1 MAKKKNIVTEE
12 IVEDIIATDYCDEMS
27 TSFIDYAVS
36 VITDRAIPDV
46 RDGLKPVHRRILW
59 AMKSLGLSSTGDYK
73 KAARVVGETMGKY
86 HPHGDASIYDAMV
99 HMAQDWCYNHPLV
112 DGHGNFG
119 SVEGDDAAASRYTE
133 ARLSAIAED
142 ILLSDLDKGVVDFIP
157 NFDNKEKEPTVL
169 PAVIP
174 NILISGTDGIA
185 VGMACKMPTHNLGEV
200 IDAATAMI
208 DNPKMKEEKIFNYI
222 KGPDFATGGII
233 VNKSE
238 LPEIYKIGVG
248 RIRIRGKVKTEAG
261 ERGKTNIVV
270 SEIPFTMIGGID
282 KFMDTVADL
291 VRAKVMPDVVD
302 IKNFSGKDGVRI
314 VIELRKGA
322 DAQQYINLLYKKAK
336 LEDTFG
342 YNAMLLSNGVPAQ
355 MSLHRI
361 ITEFLEFYRETMT
374 RKYKTLLDR
383 EKKAAEVREGLI
395 TAVDCIDTII
405 EVFRGSTVVAMA
417 KKCLTKGVT
426 DGIKFKTK
434 AAEKQAKKFCFTDVQ
449 ANAILEMKMQKL
461 IGLEMSILEKELAKA
476 KKNIE
481 VYSGLLSSKIK
492 MNHKMKADML
502 EIKDKYAKKRKTEII
517 DAEAIVIKRPEIK
530 EEKVYALVNRF
541 GYIKFVD
548 EATYERNK
556 ENIPSDYRNVCEVM
570 NTGKLYVF
578 TEGGKC
584 HQIKVMS
591 VPMGRY
597 NDKGV
602 PLEQVSALTTDEV
615 AIAVIS
621 DYKPKEKLLFVT
633 RKGYVKRVVISEFDT
648 TRKTTDATKLGKG
661 DSVLFVAPIK
671 DKKTVVLVSE
681 QNFCVAF
688 DLSSVSLLK
697 KATVGIIGVKV
708 SEKDSISYATVLG
721 EEDEFV
727 VNEKRYTLSK
737 LDTGKRGTKGKK
749 IQSGE

>member
-1 MAKKKNIVTEE
+1 MAKKKNIATEE

-142 ILLSDLDKGVVDFIP
+142 VLLSDLDKGVVDFIP

-200 IDAATAMI
+200 IDVATAMI
-208 DNPKMKEEKIFNYI
+208 DNPKMKEEKIFDYI

-238 LPEIYKIGVG
+238 LPEIYKNGAG
-248 RIRIRGKVKTEAG
+248 RIRIRGKVKIEAG
-261 ERGKTNIVV
+261 ERGKTNIVI

-314 VIELRKGA
+314 VIELRKGS

-383 EKKAAEVREGLI
+383 EKKAAEVREGLM

-405 EVFRGSTVVAMA
+405 EVFRGSSVVAMA
-417 KKCLTKGVT
+417 KKCLTKGIT

-434 AAEKQAKKFCFTDVQ
+434 TAEKQAKKFCFTELQ
-449 ANAILEMKMQKL
+449 ADAILEMKMQKL
-461 IGLEMSILEKELAKA
+461 IGLEMSILEKELTKA

-481 VYSGLLSSKIK
+481 VYSGLLSSKVK

-502 EIKDKYAKKRKTEII
+502 EIKDRYAKKRKTEII
-517 DAEAIVIKRPEIK
+517 DAETIVLKKPEIK

-541 GYIKFVD
+541 GYIKLVD

-556 ENIPSDYRNVCEVM
+556 ENIPNDYRYICEVM

-584 HQIKVMS
+584 HQIKAMS

-602 PLEQVSALTTDEV
+602 PLEQVSALRTDEV
-615 AIAVIS
+615 AVAVVS
-621 DYKPKEKLLFVT
+621 NYKPKEKLLFVT
-633 RKGYVKRVVISEFDT
+633 RKGYVKRVAISEFDT
-648 TRKTTDATKLGKG
+648 ARKTTDATKLSKG
-661 DSVLFVAPIK
+661 DSVLYVAPSK

-681 QNFCVAF
+681 QNFCVTF

-697 KATVGIIGVKV
+697 KATVGIIGMKV

-737 LDTGKRGTKGKK
+737 LDTGKRGTKGKA
-749 IQSGE
+749 I

>member
-142 ILLSDLDKGVVDFIP
+142 VLLSDLDKGVVDFIP

-208 DNPKMKEEKIFNYI
+208 DNPNMKEEKIFDYI

-238 LPEIYKIGVG
+238 LPEIYKNGVG

-261 ERGKTNIVV
+261 ERGKTNIVI

-291 VRAKVMPDVVD
+291 VRAKVLPDVVD

-383 EKKAAEVREGLI
+383 EKKATEVREGLM
-395 TAVDCIDTII
+395 TAVDCIDTVI

-434 AAEKQAKKFCFTDVQ
+434 TAEKQAKKFCFTELQ
-449 ANAILEMKMQKL
+449 ADAILEMKMQKL

-481 VYSGLLSSKIK
+481 VYSGLLSSKVK

-502 EIKDKYAKKRKTEII
+502 EIKERYAKKRKTEIV
-517 DAEAIVIKRPEIK
+517 DAEAIVIKKPEIK

-541 GYIKFVD
+541 GYIKLVD

-556 ENIPSDYRNVCEVM
+556 ENIPSDYRYVCEVM
-570 NTGKLYVF
+570 NTGKLYIF

-584 HQIKVMS
+584 HQIKAMS

-602 PLEQVSALTTDEV
+602 PLEQVSAFTTDEV
-615 AIAVIS
+615 AVAVVS

-648 TRKTTDATKLGKG
+648 TRKTTDATKLSKE
-661 DSVLFVAPIK
+661 DSVFAVLPIK
-671 DKKTVVLVSE
+671 EKKSVVIISKQKLCVSFE
-681 QNFCVAF
+681 
-688 DLSSVSLLK
+688 LSSVCLLK
-697 KATVGIIGVKV
+697 KATVGVVGMKFD
-708 SEKDSISYATVLG
+708 KN
-721 EEDEFV
+721 DEVDFV
-727 VNEKRYTLSK
+727 TTTPDGNFDYNNKRYNLDK
-737 LDTGKRGTKGKK
+737 LNAGKRATKGKK
-749 IQSGE
+749 I

>member
-1 MAKKKNIVTEE
+1 
-12 IVEDIIATDYCDEMS
+12 
-27 TSFIDYAVS
+27 
-36 VITDRAIPDV
+36 
-46 RDGLKPVHRRILW
+46 
-59 AMKSLGLSSTGDYK
+59 
-73 KAARVVGETMGKY
+73 
-86 HPHGDASIYDAMV
+86 
-99 HMAQDWCYNHPLV
+99 MAQDWCYNHPLV

-142 ILLSDLDKGVVDFIP
+142 VLLSDLDKGVVDFIP

-208 DNPKMKEEKIFNYI
+208 DNPKMKEEKIFDYI

-238 LPEIYKIGVG
+238 LPEIYKNGVG

-261 ERGKTNIVV
+261 ERGKTNIVI

-361 ITEFLEFYRETMT
+361 ITEFLDFYREIMT

-383 EKKAAEVREGLI
+383 EKKSAEVREGLM

-434 AAEKQAKKFCFTDVQ
+434 TAEKQAKKFCFTDLQ
-449 ANAILEMKMQKL
+449 ADAILEMKMQKL

-481 VYSGLLSSKIK
+481 VYSGLLSSKVK

-502 EIKDKYAKKRKTEII
+502 EIKGKYAKKRKTEIV
-517 DAEAIVIKRPEIK
+517 DAEAIVIKKPEIK
-530 EEKVYALVNRF
+530 EEKVFALVNRF
-541 GYIKFVD
+541 GYIKLVD
-548 EATYERNK
+548 ESTYERNK
-556 ENIPSDYRNVCEVM
+556 ENIPNDYRNVCEVM

-584 HQIKVMS
+584 HQIKVVS

-615 AIAVIS
+615 AVAVIS

-633 RKGYVKRVVISEFDT
+633 RKGYVKRVAISEFDT
-648 TRKTTDATKLGKG
+648 TRKTTDATKLSKD
-661 DSVLFVAPIK
+661 DSILFVAPIK
-671 DKKTVVLVSE
+671 DKKTVVLASE

-697 KATVGIIGVKV
+697 KATVGIIGMKV

-737 LDTGKRGTKGKK
+737 LDTGKRGTKGKL
-749 IQSGE
+749 II

>member
-59 AMKSLGLSSTGDYK
+59 AMKSLGLSSTEDYK

-142 ILLSDLDKGVVDFIP
+142 VLLSDLDKGVVDFIP

-208 DNPKMKEEKIFNYI
+208 DNPNMKEEKIFDYI

-238 LPEIYKIGVG
+238 LPEIYKNGVG

-261 ERGKTNIVV
+261 ERGKTNIVI

-291 VRAKVMPDVVD
+291 VRAKVLPDVVD

-383 EKKAAEVREGLI
+383 EKKATEVREGLM
-395 TAVDCIDTII
+395 TAVDCIDTVI

-434 AAEKQAKKFCFTDVQ
+434 TAEKQAKKFCFTELQ
-449 ANAILEMKMQKL
+449 ADAILEMKMQKL

-481 VYSGLLSSKIK
+481 VYSGLLSSKVK

-502 EIKDKYAKKRKTEII
+502 EIKERYAKKRKTEIV
-517 DAEAIVIKRPEIK
+517 DAEAIVIKKPEIK

-541 GYIKFVD
+541 GYIKLVD

-556 ENIPSDYRNVCEVM
+556 ENIPSDYRYVCEVM
-570 NTGKLYVF
+570 NTGKLYIF

-584 HQIKVMS
+584 HQIKAMS

-602 PLEQVSALTTDEV
+602 PLEQVSAFTTDEV
-615 AIAVIS
+615 AVAVVS

-648 TRKTTDATKLGKG
+648 TRKTTDATKLSKE
-661 DSVLFVAPIK
+661 DSVFAVLPIK
-671 DKKTVVLVSE
+671 EKKSVVIISKQKLCVSFE
-681 QNFCVAF
+681 
-688 DLSSVSLLK
+688 LSSVCLLK
-697 KATVGIIGVKV
+697 KATVGVVGMKFD
-708 SEKDSISYATVLG
+708 KN
-721 EEDEFV
+721 DEVDFV
-727 VNEKRYTLSK
+727 TTTPDGNFDYNNKRYNLDK
-737 LDTGKRGTKGKK
+737 LNAGKRATKGKK
-749 IQSGE
+749 I

>member
-1 MAKKKNIVTEE
+1 MPKKKNIATEE
-12 IVEDIIATDYCDEMS
+12 IVENIIATDYCDEMS
-27 TSFIDYAVS
+27 SSFIDYAVS

-73 KAARVVGETMGKY
+73 KSARVVGETMGKY

-99 HMAQDWCYNHPLV
+99 HMAQDWCYNHPLI

-133 ARLSAIAED
+133 ARLSAISEE

-208 DNPKMKEEKIFNYI
+208 DNPKIKEDKLFEYI

-238 LPEIYKIGVG
+238 LPEIYKNGAG
-248 RIRIRGKVKTEAG
+248 RIRVRGKVKIEAG
-261 ERGKTNIVV
+261 ERGKINIVIT
-270 SEIPFTMIGGID
+270 EIPFTMIGGID

-361 ITEFLEFYRETMT
+361 VTEFLDFYRETMT

-383 EKKAAEVREGLI
+383 EKKSAEVREGLI

-405 EVFRGSTVVAMA
+405 EVLRGSNVVSTA
-417 KKCLTKGVT
+417 KKCLTKGVI

-434 AAEKQAKKFCFTDVQ
+434 TAEKQAKKFCFTERQ
-449 ANAILEMKMQKL
+449 ADAILEMKLQKL
-461 IGLEMSILEKELAKA
+461 IGLEMTVLEKELAKS

-481 VYSGLLSSKIK
+481 VYSGLLSSKVK
-492 MNHKMKADML
+492 MSHKMKSDML
-502 EIKDKYAKKRKTEII
+502 EIKQKYAKKRKTEII
-517 DAEAIVIKRPEIK
+517 DAEAIVIKKPEIK

-541 GYIKFVD
+541 GYIKLVD
-548 EATYERNK
+548 VATYERNI
-556 ENIPSDYRNVCEVM
+556 ENIPADYRYVCEVM
-570 NTGKLYVF
+570 NTGKLYIF

-584 HQIKVMS
+584 HQIKVMD

-602 PLEQVSALTTDEV
+602 PLEQVSSLTTNE
-615 AIAVIS
+615 IAVAVVS

-633 RKGYVKRVVISEFDT
+633 GKGYVKKVAISEFDT

-661 DSVLFVAPIK
+661 DGVLFVAPIK
-671 DKKTVVLVSE
+671 DKKMVVLVSE
-681 QNFCVAF
+681 QKLCVAF
-688 DLSSVSLLK
+688 EISGVSLLK
-697 KATVGIIGVKV
+697 KATIGIIGMKLAD
-708 SEKDSISYATVLG
+708 KDKLAFATVLG
-721 EEDEFV
+721 DENTFLM
-727 VNEKRYTLSK
+727 NEKEYNLSK

-749 IQSGE
+749 I

>member
-12 IVEDIIATDYCDEMS
+12 VVEDIIATDYCDEMS

-99 HMAQDWCYNHPLV
+99 HMAQEWCYNHPLV

-142 ILLSDLDKGVVDFIP
+142 VLLSDLDKGVVDFVP

-200 IDAATAMI
+200 IDAATAII
-208 DNPKMKEEKIFNYI
+208 DNPKMKEEKIFDYI

-238 LPEIYKIGVG
+238 LPEIYKNGAG

-261 ERGKTNIVV
+261 ERGKTNIVI

-291 VRAKVMPDVVD
+291 VRAKVMSDVVD

-314 VIELRKGA
+314 LIELRKGA

-383 EKKAAEVREGLI
+383 EKKAAEVREGLM

-434 AAEKQAKKFCFTDVQ
+434 TAEKQAKKFCFTELQ
-449 ANAILEMKMQKL
+449 ADAILEMKMQKL

-481 VYSGLLSSKIK
+481 VYSGLLSSKVK
-492 MNHKMKADML
+492 MSHKMKSDML
-502 EIKDKYAKKRKTEII
+502 EIKERYAKKRKTEIV
-517 DAEAIVIKRPEIK
+517 DAEAIVIKKPEIK

-541 GYIKFVD
+541 GYIKLVD

-556 ENIPSDYRNVCEVM
+556 ENIPSDYRYVCEVM
-570 NTGKLYVF
+570 NTGKLYIF

-584 HQIKVMS
+584 HQIKAMS

-597 NDKGV
+597 NDKGI

-615 AIAVIS
+615 AVAIIS
-621 DYKPKEKLLFVT
+621 DFKPKEKLVFVT
-633 RKGYVKRVVISEFDT
+633 YQGYVKRVAISEFNA
-648 TRKTTDATKLGKG
+648 TRKTIDATKLVPDDKLLYVGHVAENQNIVLISQKQYCVCFECI
-661 DSVLFVAPIK
+661 SVNCFKRNTFGIFGIKLDENDTLTSVIVAKNDDVINYR
-671 DKKTVVLVSE
+671 DKKIL
-681 QNFCVAF
+681 
-688 DLSSVSLLK
+688 LS
-697 KATVGIIGVKV
+697 ATKFGRKG
-708 SEKDSISYATVLG
+708 S
-721 EEDEFV
+721 
-727 VNEKRYTLSK
+727 
-737 LDTGKRGTKGKK
+737 KGKLLT
-749 IQSGE
+749 

>member
-142 ILLSDLDKGVVDFIP
+142 VLLSDLDKGVVDFIP

-174 NILISGTDGIA
+174 NILVSGTDGIA

-208 DNPKMKEEKIFNYI
+208 DNPKMKEEKIFDYI

-238 LPEIYKIGVG
+238 LPEIYKNGAG

-261 ERGKTNIVV
+261 ERGKTNIVI

-361 ITEFLEFYRETMT
+361 ITEFLDFYRESMT

-383 EKKAAEVREGLI
+383 EKKAAEVREGLM

-405 EVFRGSTVVAMA
+405 EVFRGSTVVAIA

-434 AAEKQAKKFCFTDVQ
+434 TAEKQAKKFCFTDLQ
-449 ANAILEMKMQKL
+449 ADAILEMKMQKL
-461 IGLEMSILEKELAKA
+461 IGLEVSILEKELAKA

-481 VYSGLLSSKIK
+481 VYSGLLSSKVK

-502 EIKDKYAKKRKTEII
+502 EIKDKYAKKRKTEIV
-517 DAEAIVIKRPEIK
+517 DAEAIVIKKPEIK
-530 EEKVYALVNRF
+530 EEKVFALVNRF
-541 GYIKFVD
+541 GYIKLVD

-556 ENIPSDYRNVCEVM
+556 ENIPNDYRNVCEVM

-591 VPMGRY
+591 VPIGRY

-602 PLEQVSALTTDEV
+602 PLEQVSALTTEEV
-615 AIAVIS
+615 AVAVIS

-633 RKGYVKRVVISEFDT
+633 RKGYVKRVAISEFDT
-648 TRKTTDATKLGKG
+648 TRKTTDATKLSKG
-661 DSVLFVAPIK
+661 DNVLCVAPIK

-681 QNFCVAF
+681 QNNCVAF

-697 KATVGIIGVKV
+697 KSTVGIIGIKATD
-708 SEKDSISYATVLG
+708 KDNLSYATVLG

-727 VNEKRYTLSK
+727 VNEKRYTLSE
-737 LDTGKRGTKGKK
+737 LDTGKRGTKGKR
-749 IQSGE
+749 I

>member
-1 MAKKKNIVTEE
+1 MAKKKIAPEEE
-12 IVEDIIATDYCDEMS
+12 IIEDIIQTDFCDEMS

-36 VITDRAIPDV
+36 VITDRALPDV

-73 KAARVVGETMGKY
+73 KSARVVGETMGKY

-142 ILLSDLDKGVVDFIP
+142 VLLADLDKGVVDFMP

-169 PAVIP
+169 PAVVP
-174 NILISGTDGIA
+174 NILVSGTDGIA

-200 IDAATAMI
+200 IDAAVALLEK
-208 DNPKMKEEKIFNYI
+208 PKLQEDKLLEYI
-222 KGPDFATGGII
+222 QGPDFATGGIV
-233 VNKSE
+233 VNKSD
-238 LPEIYKIGVG
+238 LPEIYRTGMG
-248 RIRIRGKVKTEAG
+248 RIRIRGKVKAEAG
-261 ERGKTNIVV
+261 ERGKINLVV

-282 KFMDTVADL
+282 KFMDTIADL

-302 IKNFSGKDGVRI
+302 IKNFSGKEGVRI

-322 DAQQYINLLYKKAK
+322 DSQQYINLLYKKAK

-342 YNAMLLSNGVPAQ
+342 YNAMLLSSGVPCQ
-355 MSLHRI
+355 MSLYRI
-361 ITEFLEFYRETMT
+361 LNEFLAFYRETMT

-383 EKKAAEVREGLI
+383 EKKSAEVKEGLM

-405 EVFRGSTVVAMA
+405 EVFRGSSVVSMA
-417 KKCLTKGVT
+417 KSCLMKGVT
-426 DGIKFKTK
+426 DGIKFRTK
-434 AAEKQAKKFCFTDVQ
+434 AAEKQAKKFRFTELQ
-449 ANAILEMKMQKL
+449 ADAILEMKLQKL
-461 IGLEMSILEKELAKA
+461 IGLEMTILEKELSKA

-481 VYSGLLSSKIK
+481 IYSGLLSSKTK
-492 MNHKMKADML
+492 MNNKMKGDML
-502 EIKDKYAKKRKTEII
+502 AIKQKFAKKRKTEII
-517 DAEAIVIKRPEIK
+517 DAEAVVLKKPEIK

-541 GYIKFVD
+541 GYIKLID
-548 EATYERNK
+548 EAAFERNK
-556 ENIPSDYRNVCEVM
+556 ENVYKDHRYVCEVM
-570 NTGKLYVF
+570 NTGKLYIF

-584 HQIKVMS
+584 HQIKVLS

-602 PLEQVSALTTDEV
+602 PLEQVSVMGNSEV
-615 AIAVIS
+615 AVSVVS

-633 RKGYVKRVVISEFDT
+633 RKGLVKRVAISEFDT
-648 TRKTTDATKLGKG
+648 TRKTTDATKLVPG
-661 DSVLFVAPIK
+661 DAVVAVTCIF
-671 DKKTVVLVSE
+671 DAKTVLIVS
-681 QNFCVAF
+681 QNMLCVAF
-688 DLSSVSLLK
+688 EVSSISLLK
-697 KATVGIIGVKV
+697 KTAAGIIGIKLADDDQVV
-708 SEKDSISYATVLG
+708 YADMVTASS
-721 EEDEFV
+721 EFV
-727 VNEKRYTLSK
+727 LDEKAYRVGKLSP
-737 LDTGKRGTKGKK
+737 GKRGTRGKS
-749 IQSGE
+749 IV

>member
-208 DNPKMKEEKIFNYI
+208 DNPKMKEEKLFDYI

-238 LPEIYKIGVG
+238 LPEIYKNGVG

-261 ERGKTNIVV
+261 ERGKTNIVI

-322 DAQQYINLLYKKAK
+322 DTQQYINLLYKKAK

-383 EKKAAEVREGLI
+383 EKKAAEVREGLM

-417 KKCLTKGVT
+417 KKCLTKGIT
-426 DGIKFKTK
+426 DDIKFKTK
-434 AAEKQAKKFCFTDVQ
+434 TAEKQAKKFCFTELQ
-449 ANAILEMKMQKL
+449 ADAILEMKMQKL

-481 VYSGLLSSKIK
+481 VYSGFLSSKVK

-502 EIKDKYAKKRKTEII
+502 EIKEKYAKKRKTEII
-517 DAEAIVIKRPEIK
+517 DAEAIVIKKPEIK
-530 EEKVYALVNRF
+530 VEKVYALVNRF
-541 GYIKFVD
+541 GYIKLVD
-548 EATYERNK
+548 AATYERNK
-556 ENIPSDYRNVCEVM
+556 ENIPSDYRYVCEVM
-570 NTGKLYVF
+570 NTGKLYIF

-584 HQIKVMS
+584 HQVKVMS

-615 AIAVIS
+615 AVAVIS
-621 DYKPKEKLLFVT
+621 DFKPKEKLLFVT
-633 RKGYVKRVVISEFDT
+633 CKGYVKRVAISEFDT
-648 TRKTTDATKLGKG
+648 TRKTTDATKLSKD

-681 QNFCVAF
+681 QKYCVAF
-688 DLSSVSLLK
+688 ELSSVSLLK
-697 KATVGIIGVKV
+697 KATVGIIGMKV
-708 SEKDSISYATVLG
+708 SDEDNLSYATVLG
-721 EEDEFV
+721 EEDDFI

-737 LDTGKRGTKGKK
+737 LNTGKRGTKGKV
-749 IQSGE
+749 I

>member
-99 HMAQDWCYNHPLV
+99 HMAQDWCYNHPLI

-142 ILLSDLDKGVVDFIP
+142 VLLSDLDKGVVDFIP

-208 DNPKMKEEKIFNYI
+208 DNPKMKEEKIFDYI

-238 LPEIYKIGVG
+238 LPEIYKNGVG
-248 RIRIRGKVKTEAG
+248 RIRIRGKVKTESS
-261 ERGKTNIVV
+261 ERGKTNIVI

-291 VRAKVMPDVVD
+291 VRAKVLPDVVD

-383 EKKAAEVREGLI
+383 EKKAAEVREGLM

-434 AAEKQAKKFCFTDVQ
+434 TAEKQAKKFCFTELQ
-449 ANAILEMKMQKL
+449 ADAILEMKMQKL
-461 IGLEMSILEKELAKA
+461 IGLEMSILEKELAKT

-481 VYSGLLSSKIK
+481 VYSGLLSSKVK

-502 EIKDKYAKKRKTEII
+502 EIKDIYAKKRKTEIV
-517 DAEAIVIKRPEIK
+517 DAEAIVIKKPEIK

-541 GYIKFVD
+541 GYIKLVD

-556 ENIPSDYRNVCEVM
+556 ENIPSDYRYVCEVM
-570 NTGKLYVF
+570 NTGKLYIF

-584 HQIKVMS
+584 HQVKVLS

-615 AIAVIS
+615 AVAVVS

-633 RKGYVKRVVISEFDT
+633 RKGYVKRVAISEFDT
-648 TRKTTDATKLGKG
+648 TRKTTDATKLSKD

-681 QNFCVAF
+681 QNFCVVF

-697 KATVGIIGVKV
+697 KATVGIIGMKV
-708 SEKDSISYATVLG
+708 TDKNNLSYATVLG
-721 EEDEFV
+721 EESEFIL
-727 VNEKRYTLSK
+727 NEKKYILSK
-737 LDTGKRGTKGKK
+737 LDAGKRGTKGKR
-749 IQSGE
+749 I

>member
-1 MAKKKNIVTEE
+1 
-12 IVEDIIATDYCDEMS
+12 
-27 TSFIDYAVS
+27 
-36 VITDRAIPDV
+36 
-46 RDGLKPVHRRILW
+46 
-59 AMKSLGLSSTGDYK
+59 
-73 KAARVVGETMGKY
+73 
-86 HPHGDASIYDAMV
+86 
-99 HMAQDWCYNHPLV
+99 MAQDWCYNHPLV

-142 ILLSDLDKGVVDFIP
+142 VLLSDLDKGVVDFIP

-208 DNPKMKEEKIFNYI
+208 DNPKMKEEKIFDYI

-238 LPEIYKIGVG
+238 LPEIYKNGVG

-261 ERGKTNIVV
+261 ERGKTNIVI

-361 ITEFLEFYRETMT
+361 ITEFLDFYREIMT

-383 EKKAAEVREGLI
+383 EKKSAEVREGLM

-405 EVFRGSTVVAMA
+405 EVFRGFTVVAMA

-434 AAEKQAKKFCFTDVQ
+434 TAEKQAKKFCFTDLQ
-449 ANAILEMKMQKL
+449 ADAILEMKMQKL

-481 VYSGLLSSKIK
+481 VYSGLLSSKVK

-502 EIKDKYAKKRKTEII
+502 EIKGKYAKKRKTEIV
-517 DAEAIVIKRPEIK
+517 DAEAIVIKKPEIK
-530 EEKVYALVNRF
+530 EEKVFALVNRF
-541 GYIKFVD
+541 GYIKLVD
-548 EATYERNK
+548 ESTYERNK
-556 ENIPSDYRNVCEVM
+556 ENIPNDYRNVCEVM

-584 HQIKVMS
+584 HQIKVVS

-615 AIAVIS
+615 AVAVIS

-633 RKGYVKRVVISEFDT
+633 RKGYLKRVAISEFDT
-648 TRKTTDATKLGKG
+648 TRKTTDATKLSKD
-661 DSVLFVAPIK
+661 DSILFVAPIK
-671 DKKTVVLVSE
+671 DKKTVVLASE

-697 KATVGIIGVKV
+697 KATVGIIGMKV

-721 EEDEFV
+721 EEDGFV

-737 LDTGKRGTKGKK
+737 LDTGKRGTKGKL
-749 IQSGE
+749 II

>member
-1 MAKKKNIVTEE
+1 
-12 IVEDIIATDYCDEMS
+12 
-27 TSFIDYAVS
+27 
-36 VITDRAIPDV
+36 
-46 RDGLKPVHRRILW
+46 
-59 AMKSLGLSSTGDYK
+59 
-73 KAARVVGETMGKY
+73 
-86 HPHGDASIYDAMV
+86 
-99 HMAQDWCYNHPLV
+99 MAQDWCYNHPLV

-142 ILLSDLDKGVVDFIP
+142 VLLSDLDKGVVDFIP

-208 DNPKMKEEKIFNYI
+208 DNPKMKEEKIFDYI

-238 LPEIYKIGVG
+238 LPEIYKNGVG

-261 ERGKTNIVV
+261 ERGKTNIVI

-361 ITEFLEFYRETMT
+361 ITEFLDFYREIMT

-383 EKKAAEVREGLI
+383 EKKSAEVREGLM

-434 AAEKQAKKFCFTDVQ
+434 TAEKQAKKFCFTDLQ
-449 ANAILEMKMQKL
+449 ADAILEMKMQKL

-481 VYSGLLSSKIK
+481 VYSGLLSSKVK

-502 EIKDKYAKKRKTEII
+502 EIKGKYAKKRKTEIV
-517 DAEAIVIKRPEIK
+517 DAEAIVIKKPEIK
-530 EEKVYALVNRF
+530 EEKVFALVNRF
-541 GYIKFVD
+541 GYIKLVD
-548 EATYERNK
+548 ESTYERNK
-556 ENIPSDYRNVCEVM
+556 ENIPNDYRNVCEVM

-584 HQIKVMS
+584 HQIKVVS

-615 AIAVIS
+615 AVAVIS

-633 RKGYVKRVVISEFDT
+633 RKGYLKRVAISEFDT
-648 TRKTTDATKLGKG
+648 TRKTTDATKLSKD
-661 DSVLFVAPIK
+661 DSILFVAPIK
-671 DKKTVVLVSE
+671 DKKTVVLASE

-697 KATVGIIGVKV
+697 KATVGIIGMKV

-721 EEDEFV
+721 EEDGFV

-737 LDTGKRGTKGKK
+737 LDTGKRGTKGKL
-749 IQSGE
+749 II

>member
-12 IVEDIIATDYCDEMS
+12 VVEDIIATDYCDEMS

-99 HMAQDWCYNHPLV
+99 HMAQEWCYNHPLV

-142 ILLSDLDKGVVDFIP
+142 VLLSDLDKGVVDFVP

-200 IDAATAMI
+200 IDAATAII
-208 DNPKMKEEKIFNYI
+208 DNPKMKEEKIFDYI

-238 LPEIYKIGVG
+238 LPEIYKNGAG

-261 ERGKTNIVV
+261 ERGKTNIVI

-291 VRAKVMPDVVD
+291 VRAKVMSDVVD

-383 EKKAAEVREGLI
+383 EKKAAEVREGLM

-434 AAEKQAKKFCFTDVQ
+434 TAEKQAKKFCFTELQ
-449 ANAILEMKMQKL
+449 ADAILEMKMQKL

-481 VYSGLLSSKIK
+481 VYSGLLSSKVK
-492 MNHKMKADML
+492 MSHKMKSDML
-502 EIKDKYAKKRKTEII
+502 EIKERYAKKRKTEIV
-517 DAEAIVIKRPEIK
+517 DAEAIVIKKLEIK

-541 GYIKFVD
+541 GYIKLVD

-556 ENIPSDYRNVCEVM
+556 ENIPSDYRYVCEVM
-570 NTGKLYVF
+570 NTGKLYIF

-584 HQIKVMS
+584 HQIKAMS

-597 NDKGV
+597 NDKGI

-615 AIAVIS
+615 AVAIIS
-621 DYKPKEKLLFVT
+621 DFKPKEKLVFVT
-633 RKGYVKRVVISEFDT
+633 YQGYVKRVAISEFNA
-648 TRKTTDATKLGKG
+648 TRKTIDATKLVPDDKLLYVGHVAENQNIVLISQKQYCVCFECI
-661 DSVLFVAPIK
+661 SVNCFKRNTFGIFGIKLDENDTLTSVIVAKNDDVINYR
-671 DKKTVVLVSE
+671 DKKIL
-681 QNFCVAF
+681 
-688 DLSSVSLLK
+688 LS
-697 KATVGIIGVKV
+697 ATKFGRKG
-708 SEKDSISYATVLG
+708 S
-721 EEDEFV
+721 
-727 VNEKRYTLSK
+727 
-737 LDTGKRGTKGKK
+737 KGKLLT
-749 IQSGE
+749 

>member
-1 MAKKKNIVTEE
+1 MPKKKNIATEE

-27 TSFIDYAVS
+27 SSFIDYAVS

-73 KAARVVGETMGKY
+73 KSARVVGETMGKY

-99 HMAQDWCYNHPLV
+99 HMAQDWCYNHPLI

-133 ARLSAIAED
+133 ARLSAISEE

-208 DNPKMKEEKIFNYI
+208 DNPKIKEDKLFEYI

-238 LPEIYKIGVG
+238 LPEIYKNGAG
-248 RIRIRGKVKTEAG
+248 RIRVRGKVKIEAG
-261 ERGKTNIVV
+261 ERGKINIVIT
-270 SEIPFTMIGGID
+270 EIPFTMIGGID

-361 ITEFLEFYRETMT
+361 VTEFLDFYRETMT

-383 EKKAAEVREGLI
+383 EKKSAEVREGLI

-405 EVFRGSTVVAMA
+405 EVLRGSNVISTA
-417 KKCLTKGVT
+417 KKCLTKGVI

-434 AAEKQAKKFCFTDVQ
+434 TAEKQAKKFCFTERQ
-449 ANAILEMKMQKL
+449 ADAILEMKLQKL
-461 IGLEMSILEKELAKA
+461 IGLEMTVLEKELAKS

-481 VYSGLLSSKIK
+481 IYSGLLSSKVK
-492 MNHKMKADML
+492 MSHKMKADML
-502 EIKDKYAKKRKTEII
+502 EIKQKYAKKRKTEII
-517 DAEAIVIKRPEIK
+517 DAEAIVIKKPEIK

-541 GYIKFVD
+541 GYIKLVD
-548 EATYERNK
+548 VATYERNI
-556 ENIPSDYRNVCEVM
+556 ENIPADYRYVCEVM
-570 NTGKLYVF
+570 NTGKLYIF

-584 HQIKVMS
+584 HQIKVMD

-602 PLEQVSALTTDEV
+602 PLEQVSSLTTNE
-615 AIAVIS
+615 IAVAVVS

-633 RKGYVKRVVISEFDT
+633 GKGYVKKVAISEFDT

-661 DSVLFVAPIK
+661 DGVLFVAPIK
-671 DKKTVVLVSE
+671 DKKMVVLVSE
-681 QNFCVAF
+681 QKLCVAF
-688 DLSSVSLLK
+688 EISGVSLLK
-697 KATVGIIGVKV
+697 KATIGIIGMKLAD
-708 SEKDSISYATVLG
+708 KDKLAFATVLG
-721 EEDEFV
+721 DENTFLM
-727 VNEKRYTLSK
+727 NEKEYNLSK

-749 IQSGE
+749 I

>member
-12 IVEDIIATDYCDEMS
+12 VVEDIIATDYCDEMS

-99 HMAQDWCYNHPLV
+99 HMAQEWCYNHPLV

-142 ILLSDLDKGVVDFIP
+142 VLLSDLDKGVVDFVP

-200 IDAATAMI
+200 IDAATAII
-208 DNPKMKEEKIFNYI
+208 DNPKMKEEKIFDYI

-238 LPEIYKIGVG
+238 LPEIYKNGAG

-261 ERGKTNIVV
+261 ERGKTNIVI

-291 VRAKVMPDVVD
+291 VRAKVMSDVVD

-383 EKKAAEVREGLI
+383 EKKAAEVREGLM

-434 AAEKQAKKFCFTDVQ
+434 TAEKQAKKFCFTELQ
-449 ANAILEMKMQKL
+449 ADAILEMKMQKL

-481 VYSGLLSSKIK
+481 VYSGLLSSKVK
-492 MNHKMKADML
+492 MSYKMKSDML
-502 EIKDKYAKKRKTEII
+502 EIKERYAKKRKTEIV
-517 DAEAIVIKRPEIK
+517 DAEAIVIKKPEIK

-541 GYIKFVD
+541 GYIKLVD

-556 ENIPSDYRNVCEVM
+556 ENIPSDYRYVCEVM
-570 NTGKLYVF
+570 NTGKLYIF

-584 HQIKVMS
+584 HQIKAMS

-597 NDKGV
+597 NDKGI

-615 AIAVIS
+615 AVAIIS
-621 DYKPKEKLLFVT
+621 DFKPKEKLVFVT
-633 RKGYVKRVVISEFDT
+633 YQGYVKRVAISEFNA
-648 TRKTTDATKLGKG
+648 TRKTIDATKLVPDDKLLYVGHVAENQNIVLISQKQYCVCFECI
-661 DSVLFVAPIK
+661 SVNCFKRNTFGIFGIKLDENDTLTSVIVAKNDDVINYR
-671 DKKTVVLVSE
+671 DKKIL
-681 QNFCVAF
+681 
-688 DLSSVSLLK
+688 LS
-697 KATVGIIGVKV
+697 ATKFGRKG
-708 SEKDSISYATVLG
+708 S
-721 EEDEFV
+721 
-727 VNEKRYTLSK
+727 
-737 LDTGKRGTKGKK
+737 KGKLLT
-749 IQSGE
+749 

>member
-1 MAKKKNIVTEE
+1 MAKKKNIVIEE

-59 AMKSLGLSSTGDYK
+59 SMKSLGLSSTGDYK

-142 ILLSDLDKGVVDFIP
+142 VLLSDLDKGVVDFIP

-208 DNPKMKEEKIFNYI
+208 DNPKMKEEKIFDYI

-238 LPEIYKIGVG
+238 LLEIYKNGAG
-248 RIRIRGKVKTEAG
+248 RIRIRGKVKIETG
-261 ERGKTNIVV
+261 ERGKTNIVI

-361 ITEFLEFYRETMT
+361 ITEFLDFYRETMT

-383 EKKAAEVREGLI
+383 EKKAAEVREGLM

-434 AAEKQAKKFCFTDVQ
+434 TAEKQAKKFCFTELQ
-449 ANAILEMKMQKL
+449 ADAILEMKMQKL

-481 VYSGLLSSKIK
+481 VYSGLLSSKVK

-502 EIKDKYAKKRKTEII
+502 EIKERYAKKRKTEII
-517 DAEAIVIKRPEIK
+517 DAEAIVIKKPEIK

-541 GYIKFVD
+541 GYIKLVD

-556 ENIPSDYRNVCEVM
+556 ENIPSDYRYVCEVM
-570 NTGKLYVF
+570 NTGKLYIF

-584 HQIKVMS
+584 HQIKAMS
-591 VPMGRY
+591 VPIGRY

-602 PLEQVSALTTDEV
+602 PLEQVSGLTTDEE
-615 AIAVIS
+615 VIYVVS
-621 DYKPKEKLLFVT
+621 DFRPKEKLLFVT
-633 RKGYVKRVVISEFDT
+633 KHGMVKRVSLTEFDIS
-648 TRKTTDATKLGKG
+648 RKTTDATKLSANDGLVCVGIIHDKQ
-661 DSVLFVAPIK
+661 SVVMIS
-671 DKKTVVLVSE
+671 KTHMCVS
-681 QNFCVAF
+681 F
-688 DLSSVSLLK
+688 DCASAKLLK
-697 KATVGIIGVKV
+697 KNSVGIIGMKFEKNDHVEFACITTDNGEFKY
-708 SEKDSISYATVLG
+708 SEKTYSVLKIDS
-721 EEDEFV
+721 
-727 VNEKRYTLSK
+727 
-737 LDTGKRGTKGKK
+737 GKRATKGKLIK
-749 IQSGE
+749 NS

>member
-1 MAKKKNIVTEE
+1 MAKKKITPEEE
-12 IVEDIIATDYCDEMS
+12 IIEDIIQTDFCDEMS

-36 VITDRAIPDV
+36 VITDRALPDV

-73 KAARVVGETMGKY
+73 KSARVVGETMGKY

-133 ARLSAIAED
+133 ARLASIAEEV
-142 ILLSDLDKGVVDFIP
+142 LLADLDKGVVDFMP

-169 PAVIP
+169 PAVVP
-174 NILISGTDGIA
+174 NILVSGTDGIA

-200 IDAATAMI
+200 IDAAVALLEK
-208 DNPKMKEEKIFNYI
+208 PKLQEDKLLEYI
-222 KGPDFATGGII
+222 KGPDFATGGIV
-233 VNKSE
+233 VNKSD
-238 LPEIYKIGVG
+238 LPEIYRTGMG
-248 RIRIRGKVKTEAG
+248 RIRIRGKVKAEAG
-261 ERGKTNIVV
+261 ERGKINLVV

-282 KFMDTVADL
+282 KFMDTIADL

-302 IKNFSGKDGVRI
+302 IKNFSGKEGVRI

-342 YNAMLLSNGVPAQ
+342 YNAMLLSAGVPCQ

-361 ITEFLEFYRETMT
+361 LSEFLAFYRETMT

-383 EKKAAEVREGLI
+383 EKKSAEVKEGLM

-405 EVFRGSTVVAMA
+405 EVFRGSSVVAMA
-417 KKCLTKGVT
+417 KSCLMKGIT
-426 DGIKFKTK
+426 DGIKFRTK
-434 AAEKQAKKFCFTDVQ
+434 AAEKQAKKFRFTELQ
-449 ANAILEMKMQKL
+449 ADAILEMKLQKL
-461 IGLEMSILEKELAKA
+461 IGLEMTILEKELAKA

-481 VYSGLLSSKIK
+481 VYSGLLSSKTK
-492 MNHKMKADML
+492 MNNKMKADML
-502 EIKDKYAKKRKTEII
+502 AIKTKFAKKRKTEVI
-517 DAEAIVIKRPEIK
+517 DAEAVVLKKPEIK

-541 GYIKFVD
+541 GYIKLID
-548 EATYERNK
+548 EAAFERNK
-556 ENIPSDYRNVCEVM
+556 ENVYKDHRHVCEVM
-570 NTGKLYVF
+570 NTGKLYIF

-584 HQIKVMS
+584 HQIKVLS

-602 PLEQVSALTTDEV
+602 PLEQVSALTSSEV
-615 AIAVIS
+615 AVSVIS
-621 DYKPKEKLLFVT
+621 DYKPKEKVLFAT
-633 RKGYVKRVVISEFDT
+633 RKGLVKRVALSEFDT
-648 TRKTTDATKLGKG
+648 TRKTTDATKLTAG
-661 DSVLFVAPIK
+661 DAVVAVTCIS
-671 DKKTVVLVSE
+671 DAKTVLLVSK
-681 QNFCVAF
+681 NKLCVAF
-688 DLSSVSLLK
+688 EVSSISVLK
-697 KATVGIIGVKV
+697 KAAAGIIGMKLADDDEVV
-708 SEKDSISYATVLG
+708 YADMVTDTSEFILDEKTYSI
-721 EEDEFV
+721 
-727 VNEKRYTLSK
+727 KKLSP
-737 LDTGKRGTKGKK
+737 GKRGTRGKQ
-749 IQSGE
+749 IQ

>member
-1 MAKKKNIVTEE
+1 MARKKNIVNEE

-142 ILLSDLDKGVVDFIP
+142 VLLSDLDKGVVDFIP

-174 NILISGTDGIA
+174 NILVSGTDGIA

-208 DNPKMKEEKIFNYI
+208 DNPKMKEEKIFDYI

-238 LPEIYKIGVG
+238 LPEIYKNGVG

-261 ERGKTNIVV
+261 ERGKINVV
-270 SEIPFTMIGGID
+270 ISEIPFTMIGGID

-361 ITEFLEFYRETMT
+361 ITEFLDFYRETMT

-383 EKKAAEVREGLI
+383 EKKAAEVREGLM

-417 KKCLTKGVT
+417 KKCLTKGIT

-434 AAEKQAKKFCFTDVQ
+434 TAEKQAKKFCFTELQ
-449 ANAILEMKMQKL
+449 ADAILEMKMQKL

-476 KKNIE
+476 KKSIE
-481 VYSGLLSSKIK
+481 VYSGLLSSKVK
-492 MNHKMKADML
+492 MNHKMKTDML
-502 EIKDKYAKKRKTEII
+502 EIKDKYAKKRKTEIV
-517 DAEAIVIKRPEIK
+517 DAEAIVIKKPEIK

-541 GYIKFVD
+541 GYIKLVD

-556 ENIPSDYRNVCEVM
+556 ENIPSDYRYVCEVM
-570 NTGKLYVF
+570 NTGKLYIF

-584 HQIKVMS
+584 HQIKAMS

-602 PLEQVSALTTDEV
+602 PLEQVSALTTEEV
-615 AIAVIS
+615 AVAVIS

-633 RKGYVKRVVISEFDT
+633 RKGYVKRVAISEFDT
-648 TRKTTDATKLGKG
+648 TRKTTDATKLSKD
-661 DSVLFVAPIK
+661 DSVLYIAPTK
-671 DKKTVVLVSE
+671 DKRTVVLVSE

-697 KATVGIIGVKV
+697 KATVGIIGIKVKN
-708 SEKDSISYATVLG
+708 EDNLSYVTVLG
-721 EEDEFV
+721 EEDIFV
-727 VNEKRYTLSK
+727 INGEKYRLSK
-737 LDTGKRGTKGKK
+737 LETGKRGTKGKQ
-749 IQSGE
+749 I

>member
-1 MAKKKNIVTEE
+1 
-12 IVEDIIATDYCDEMS
+12 
-27 TSFIDYAVS
+27 
-36 VITDRAIPDV
+36 
-46 RDGLKPVHRRILW
+46 
-59 AMKSLGLSSTGDYK
+59 
-73 KAARVVGETMGKY
+73 
-86 HPHGDASIYDAMV
+86 
-99 HMAQDWCYNHPLV
+99 MAQDWCYNHPLV

-142 ILLSDLDKGVVDFIP
+142 VLLSDLDKGVVDFIP

-208 DNPKMKEEKIFNYI
+208 DNPKMKEEKIFDYI

-238 LPEIYKIGVG
+238 LPEIYKNGVG

-261 ERGKTNIVV
+261 ERGKTNIVI

-361 ITEFLEFYRETMT
+361 ITEFLDFYREIMT

-383 EKKAAEVREGLI
+383 EKKSAEVREGLM

-434 AAEKQAKKFCFTDVQ
+434 TAEKQAKKFCFTDLQ
-449 ANAILEMKMQKL
+449 ADAILEMKMQKL

-481 VYSGLLSSKIK
+481 VYSGLLSSKVK

-502 EIKDKYAKKRKTEII
+502 EIKAKYAKKRKTEIV
-517 DAEAIVIKRPEIK
+517 DAEAIVIKKPEIK
-530 EEKVYALVNRF
+530 EEKVFALVNRF
-541 GYIKFVD
+541 GYIKLVD
-548 EATYERNK
+548 ESTYERNK
-556 ENIPSDYRNVCEVM
+556 ENIPNDYRNVCEVM

-584 HQIKVMS
+584 HQIKVVS

-597 NDKGV
+597 NDKVV

-615 AIAVIS
+615 AVAVIS

-633 RKGYVKRVVISEFDT
+633 RKGYLKRVAISEFDT
-648 TRKTTDATKLGKG
+648 TRKTTDATKLSKD
-661 DSVLFVAPIK
+661 DSILFVAPIK
-671 DKKTVVLVSE
+671 DKKTVVLASE

-697 KATVGIIGVKV
+697 KATVGIIGMKV

-721 EEDEFV
+721 EEDGFV

-737 LDTGKRGTKGKK
+737 LDTGKRGTKGKL
-749 IQSGE
+749 II